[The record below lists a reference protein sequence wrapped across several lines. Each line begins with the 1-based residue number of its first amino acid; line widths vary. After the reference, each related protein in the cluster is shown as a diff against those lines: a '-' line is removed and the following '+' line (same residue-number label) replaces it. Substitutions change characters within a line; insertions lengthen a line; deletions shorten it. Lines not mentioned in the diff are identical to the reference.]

1 MARENPR
8 LQFTDEE
15 LTPGLERYARRADKA
30 ADKAEAAQSRLA
42 KGKKKAKRRV
52 TVQNDAPCGG
62 DRDAPAHS
70 KRPKSEQP
78 KKKGRDGLRF
88 EDADKTA
95 QSSKLRHEAENVKT
109 GRTAKA
115 GKTGKAVEH
124 PFGAKPHSQTAGA
137 LAAVPLK
144 AVSRGV
150 HQKIAKNEED
160 NIGLESAHS
169 LEQSVELCG
178 RAMMHSAR
186 SKKLKL
192 HRRAEKAEKRLEKAN
207 VNLLYQKSLWDNPQP
222 SGNPLSRLRQ
232 KRRIKK
238 QYAAALRKQQSG
250 GGAASTVCRGVKQ
263 AASGTRKAVG
273 FIMRHRKG
281 AVLIGLTFVA
291 LVFLLNLLSSCSM
304 LLEGGLSVLG
314 GSTYPSADE
323 DVLGAEAAYAGMET
337 ELEEYLNDYED
348 THNYDAYIYELDPV
362 GHDPYILTALLSAL
376 HPGVWILDEVEDTLE
391 TLFNLQYVLS
401 ETVTEETRYDA
412 DDEPYT
418 YSICTVKLETT
429 DLSHLPVYL
438 LDEEGMTLYA
448 TYMAAGGN
456 RPDLFP
462 SSEFPNAVQR
472 GDYLDYDVPPEAL
485 EDATFAAMLS
495 EAEKY
500 LGWPYVW
507 GGASPATSF
516 DCSGFVSWVI
526 NHSGWN
532 YGRLTAQGLFNV
544 TTPVTAANARPGDLV
559 FFKGTYNTTEVSHV
573 GIYVGNHMMVHAG
586 DPISYANLDENYW
599 QQHIFCYG
607 RLSAT

>member
-15 LTPGLERYARRADKA
+15 KTEDH
-30 ADKAEAAQSRLA
+30 S
-42 KGKKKAKRRV
+42 
-52 TVQNDAPCGG
+52 C
-62 DRDAPAHS
+62 PAGNS
-70 KRPKSEQP
+70 LS
-78 KKKGRDGLRF
+78 
-88 EDADKTA
+88 
-95 QSSKLRHEAENVKT
+95 
-109 GRTAKA
+109 
-115 GKTGKAVEH
+115 
-124 PFGAKPHSQTAGA
+124 
-137 LAAVPLK
+137 
-144 AVSRGV
+144 
-150 HQKIAKNEED
+150 HQ
-160 NIGLESAHS
+160 
-169 LEQSVELCG
+169 
-178 RAMMHSAR
+178 
-186 SKKLKL
+186 
-192 HRRAEKAEKRLEKAN
+192 
-207 VNLLYQKSLWDNPQP
+207 
-222 SGNPLSRLRQ
+222 RQ

-238 QYAAALRKQQSG
+238 QYAASLRKQQRTDS
-250 GGAASTVCRGVKQ
+250 AASIVRRGAKQ
-263 AASGTRKAVG
+263 AVSGTGKTAG
-273 FIMRHRKG
+273 FIVRHRKG
-281 AVLIGLTFVA
+281 IVLLGLIFMA

-323 DVLGAEAAYAGMET
+323 DVLSAEAAYAGMET

-348 THNYDAYIYELDPV
+348 THNYDEYIYELDPI
-362 GHDPYILTALLSAL
+362 GHDPYTLTALLSAL
-376 HPGVWILDEVEDTLE
+376 YPGGWILDEVEDTLE

-429 DLSHLPVYL
+429 DMSHLPVHL
-438 LDEEGMTLYA
+438 LNEDEMALYA
-448 TYMAAGGN
+448 TYMATGGN
-456 RPDLFP
+456 RLDLFP
-462 SSEFPNAVQR
+462 SSEYPNAVQR

-485 EDATFAAMLS
+485 EDETFAAMLT

-559 FFKGTYNTTEVSHV
+559 FFKGTYNTAEVSHV
-573 GIYVGNHMMVHAG
+573 GIYVGNMKMLHCG
-586 DPISYANLDENYW
+586 DPISYANLNENYW
-599 QQHIFCYG
+599 QQHLFCYG
-607 RLSAT
+607 RLP